1 MEVKD
6 DFYTALRDS
15 QPLAFLASLSIAIAV
30 LSGNKIAEIHNHAII
45 AGSMF
50 IFSFIISMFSKTVV
64 MSEGELKQYVNW
76 TRNFFLII
84 GIGYLT
90 LTVLDFS
97 KDLPQIIRFIF
108 AWMFLAGA
116 LSFILPMKD
125 IVKKSKKEHGG
136 KLASEEKPR
145 FIVVSIMASV
155 FLVAS
160 GLFFFL
166 ALA

>member
-1 MEVKD
+1 MEKSD
-6 DFYTALRDS
+6 DFYNALRDS

-30 LSGNKIAEIHNHAII
+30 LSGDKIAEIHNHAII

-50 IFSFIISMFSKTVV
+50 IFSFIISMFSKTIVT
-64 MSEGELKQYVNW
+64 SKGELKQYVNW

-97 KDLPQIIRFIF
+97 KNLPQIIRFVF
-108 AWMFLAGA
+108 AWIFLAGA
-116 LSFILPMKD
+116 LSFILPMRD
-125 IVKKSKKEHGG
+125 IVNKSKKEHGG
-136 KLASEEKPR
+136 KLAGEEKPR
-145 FIVVSIMASV
+145 LIVVSVMIGM
-155 FLVAS
+155 LMLAS